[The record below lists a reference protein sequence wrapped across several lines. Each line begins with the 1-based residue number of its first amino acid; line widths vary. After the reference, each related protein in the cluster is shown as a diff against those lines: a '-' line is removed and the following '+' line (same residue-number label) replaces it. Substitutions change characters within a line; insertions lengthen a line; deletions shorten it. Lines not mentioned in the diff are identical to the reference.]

1 MHYWENVSEDTE
13 ADIFSHFHTFS
24 DCTYNSSYC
33 TFLPIRESKVDLPKQ
48 KFDVSW
54 NSPALGKNRL
64 LAATYLCYIPVFFF
78 PYILPFHRAFVMFE
92 NFLDDYSYF
101 FLVVPLCDNGEYTVK
116 VSGQVY
122 TPSNCISRTE
132 GSRSAGVRPGCRT
145 QCRWSGA
152 DWHRVTSSECLHIP
166 AWPFAKL
173 WTKTLE

>member
-48 KFDVSW
+48 KFDVPW

-64 LAATYLCYIPVFFF
+64 PAATYLCYIPVFFPLYF
-78 PYILPFHRAFVMFE
+78 TISSRLCYVWEFSWRL
-92 NFLDDYSYF
+92 FLF
-101 FLVVPLCDNGEYTVK
+101 FLVVPLCDNSEYTVK

-132 GSRSAGVRPGCRT
+132 GSRSTGVRPGCRT

-152 DWHRVTSSECLHIP
+152 DWYRVTSSECLHIP